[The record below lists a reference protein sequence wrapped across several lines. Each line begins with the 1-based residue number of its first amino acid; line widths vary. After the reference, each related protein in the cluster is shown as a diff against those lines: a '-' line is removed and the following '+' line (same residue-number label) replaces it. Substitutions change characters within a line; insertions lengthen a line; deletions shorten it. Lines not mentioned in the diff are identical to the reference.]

1 MERMKCML
9 IDNEKDLGNAIK
21 NGEQCIEVEG
31 ELGQKV
37 FRIKAVGAVAW
48 AVAIGGLTVAV
59 AASIA
64 TLATGGAGAPAT
76 VPVTTAGLV
85 PAATV
90 LGGTGVSGVAVAAS
104 AATIAVAGGGVGTL
118 NKLRNYKM
126 EKQGDRV
133 ILKKK

>member
-1 MERMKCML
+1 ML

-48 AVAIGGLTVAV
+48 AVAIGGLTVA
-59 AASIA
+59 AIIA

-76 VPVTTAGLV
+76 VPVTTAGIV

-90 LGGTGVSGVAVAAS
+90 LGGAGVSGVAVAAS

-133 ILKKK
+133 ILRKK

>member
-1 MERMKCML
+1 ML

-48 AVAIGGLTVAV
+48 AVAIAGLTVAV

-64 TLATGGAGAPAT
+64 TIATIGTGTPVT
-76 VPVTTAGLV
+76 VPATTAGIAS
-85 PAATV
+85 AAAV
-90 LGGTGVSGVAVAAS
+90 LGGAGVSGVTVAAS

>member
-1 MERMKCML
+1 ML

-59 AASIA
+59 AAIIA

-76 VPVTTAGLV
+76 VPVTTAGIL

-90 LGGTGVSGVAVAAS
+90 LGGTGGVSGVAVAAS

>member
-1 MERMKCML
+1 ML

-59 AASIA
+59 AAIIA
-64 TLATGGAGAPAT
+64 MIPAGPLPAPAAI
-76 VPVTTAGLV
+76 AGIL
-85 PAATV
+85 PAAAV
-90 LGGTGVSGVAVAAS
+90 LGGAGVSGVAVAAS

-133 ILKKK
+133 ILRKK

>member
-1 MERMKCML
+1 ML

-21 NGEQCIEVEG
+21 NGEQYIEVEG

-59 AASIA
+59 AAIIA
-64 TLATGGAGAPAT
+64 MIPAGPLPAPAAI
-76 VPVTTAGLV
+76 AGIL
-85 PAATV
+85 PAAAV
-90 LGGTGVSGVAVAAS
+90 LGGTGVSGVTVAIS